1 MSDKDFDIHLVC
13 GATGAGKST
22 YSDALAKSLG
32 GVRFSIDEWMQ
43 ALHNPDQPEQ
53 MRFDWFYERVQRNCT
68 QMRAMA
74 DQLVAIGVPS
84 VFDCGLTN
92 RQERDI
98 FADWAR
104 DKGYSARLH
113 FIDVP
118 TEVRWGRVGKR
129 NAEKAETFQFEVTR
143 PMFDFVESLW
153 EAPAA
158 EEMQALSGKRITD

>member
-1 MSDKDFDIHLVC
+1 MPVSDFDIHLVC

-43 ALHNPDQPEQ
+43 TLHNQDQPEELL
-53 MRFDWFYERVQRNCT
+53 FDWFYERVQRNCT
-68 QMRAMA
+68 QMRSVA
-74 DQLVAIGVPS
+74 DQLVSLGVPA

-104 DKGYSARLH
+104 DKGYSVQLH
-113 FIDVP
+113 FVDVP
-118 TEVRWGRVGKR
+118 PGVRWSRVEKR
-129 NAEKAETFQFEVTR
+129 NAEQAETFQFEVTR
-143 PMFDFVESLW
+143 DMFDFIESLW
-153 EAPAA
+153 EAPTEA
-158 EEMQALSGKRITD
+158 EMKALSGKRVTD